1 MGWMKVF
8 PFLFPSSLEVV
19 VLHPELLSP
28 EVDVSGAK
36 RGIVCSA
43 LPLSAASPQDPTK
56 ALGGSACGL
65 MLREERGGAAREFKF
80 KMKANKICISK
91 SF

>member
-8 PFLFPSSLEVV
+8 PFLFPSSLEIV

-43 LPLSAASPQDPTK
+43 LPLSAACPQDPTK
-56 ALGGSACGL
+56 AHNLWPDA
-65 MLREERGGAAREFKF
+65 ERRKRWSGQR
-80 KMKANKICISK
+80 I
-91 SF
+91 